1 MFLSETT
8 RPIRTCAV
16 YAEER
21 EYTSLINIHS
31 AANTLGKIYLKIGVR
46 FRILFFYSFESS
58 IYKPFTPL
66 KKKNREKID
75 DIAEAAS
82 FLNFDIIMNME
93 ISDQLKSYK
102 LKLSDSTS

>member
-31 AANTLGKIYLKIGVR
+31 AANTLGKI
-46 FRILFFYSFESS
+46 
-58 IYKPFTPL
+58 
-66 KKKNREKID
+66 
-75 DIAEAAS
+75 
-82 FLNFDIIMNME
+82 
-93 ISDQLKSYK
+93 
-102 LKLSDSTS
+102 